1 LAERLKSRPKASP
14 VRVVFLGGLGE
25 IGRNCA
31 CIEVDGRIIVLD
43 CGIMFP
49 DPDMPG
55 VDLVLPEFTYLRERA
70 DRVDG
75 IVLTHGHEDHTGGLA
90 YLLRDLQAPIYGSE
104 LTVGLAR
111 HRVEEAGLGDR
122 TDFIAV
128 KDGERRRIGPC
139 DVEFIPVT
147 HSVPNAFAIAF
158 HTPQGV
164 ILHSGDFKLDL
175 QPVDGRRTDL
185 SRMGELARTE
195 GVRLLLSD
203 STNAE
208 EPGFTQS
215 ESTVGVT
222 LRRVL
227 ASKPGKRIIVACFA
241 SHMHRIQQ
249 IIDAADASGRK
260 VATLGRSMGKNV
272 ELGTRLGI
280 ITVPKGG
287 LVDIEDVDTVPPGQM
302 CVISTGSQGEPLSA
316 LSLMATGDNK
326 WLRVGEGDVV
336 VISAH
341 PIPGNE
347 WSVGRVIDELYRRG
361 AEVIHS
367 GAEAVHVSGHA
378 RQGELQTL
386 MAVTRPECFVPVHG
400 EYRHLVHHAR
410 LGLSMGID
418 PAKVLLCEDGDVVQL
433 RASGITR
440 DGHVPAGYVYVDGTV
455 GDIGHGVLRD
465 RQKLAEEGV
474 VMVVVTVD
482 PHQGALSCA
491 PVIETRG
498 WVHAPEAEE
507 LLGEASDVVGDA
519 VTQALRDGARDSEV
533 LSRHA
538 RKALGRFVGERTRRR
553 PMIVPVVL
561 MV

>member
-1 LAERLKSRPKASP
+1 LADRKRLKP

-31 CIEVDGRIIVLD
+31 CIEVDSRILILD

-55 VDLVLPEFTYLRERA
+55 IDLVLPEFTYLHDRK

-90 YLLRDLQAPIYGSE
+90 YLLRELQAPIYGSE

-111 HRVEEAGLGDR
+111 HRVEEAGLADR
-122 TDFIAV
+122 TRFV
-128 KDGERRRIGPC
+128 PVRDGETVRIGGI

-147 HSVPNAFAIAF
+147 HSVPESMAIAF

-175 QPVDGRRTDL
+175 QPVDGRRTDM

-195 GVRLLLSD
+195 GIRLLLSD

-208 EPGFTQS
+208 EPGFTES

-222 LRRVL
+222 LRRVF
-227 ASKPGKRIIVACFA
+227 ASQAGKRIVVACFA
-241 SHMHRIQQ
+241 SHMHRVQQ
-249 IIDAADASGRK
+249 IIDAAVATGRK

-272 ELGTRLGI
+272 ELGQRLGI
-280 ITVPKGG
+280 ISIPDGMH
-287 LVDIEDVDTVPPGQM
+287 VDIEDIDTVPAGEM
-302 CVISTGSQGEPLSA
+302 CVISTGSQGEPMSA

-326 WLRVGEGDVV
+326 WLRIGEDDVV

-347 WSVGRVIDELYRRG
+347 WSVGRVIDDLHRRG
-361 AEVIHS
+361 AEVVHS

-378 RQGELQTL
+378 RQGELRTL
-386 MAVTRPECFVPVHG
+386 IAVTTPECFVPVHG
-400 EYRHLVHHAR
+400 EFRHMVHHAR
-410 LGLSMGID
+410 LALSMGID
-418 PAKVLLCEDGDVVQL
+418 PAKVLLCEDGDVIQL
-433 RASGITR
+433 DQKGITR
-440 DGHVPAGYVYVDGTV
+440 DGRVPAGYVYVDGTV
-455 GDIGHGVLRD
+455 GDIEHGVLRD

-482 PHQGALSCA
+482 RQKGTLSCP
-491 PVIETRG
+491 PVVETRG
-498 WVHAPEAEE
+498 WVYAPEAEE
-507 LLGEASDVVGDA
+507 LLGEASDVVGAA
-519 VTQALRDGARDSEV
+519 VTKALGDGAHDIEV
-533 LSRHA
+533 LSRHT
-538 RKALGRFVGERTRRR
+538 RKALGKFVGERTRRR